1 LKKVLSTLKNC
12 DFALTPMTPMT
23 GPHKYYI
30 YGVMANR
37 LPMTAY
43 DSLYQKSITFS
54 KYKCD

>member
-1 LKKVLSTLKNC
+1 MYMCSTKKNC
-12 DFALTPMTPMT
+12 NFALTPMTPLT

-43 DSLYQKSITFS
+43 VKTYYYTKI
-54 KYKCD
+54 